1 MMQGISGNWEEQKIE
16 LKKRFALLTDN
27 DLLFADD
34 RKAEMWIKLETKL
47 GKSKEE
53 LQKIMSAL

>member
-1 MMQGISGNWEEQKIE
+1 MCIRDR